1 MSKKILKTNNKA
13 QSVPTGLGRQLKD
26 DETLDNEFDK
36 IFHPEKFDVAQLNPS
51 DTGYVDEERK
61 KYYRSSSADDGASY
75 SIPGLELDNP
85 RADSGKRSFARDE
98 PLQDQ
103 GLRNVA
109 SDGNFPET
117 WDLETEHSK
126 HEFAHN
132 NPIMT
137 KIKTGHHHGKH
148 RKTSDQKHR
157 KPSSQVH
164 HLSGIQEGEREN
176 EDDSKERSQEPL
188 EDEPKESLPWK
199 VARDD
204 DPILSDDKPAS
215 QEPVLSERDYG
226 DKSDTPEDASEEVHT
241 KRGGVMFTIGT
252 EEEKEDGH
260 DEDYKK
266 NHRKISGTRKK
277 DRHHEEVSLEM
288 RRRPGSELQISENV
302 LHEDDD
308 ENLKEGDLEEIAG
321 HRFEKSKG
329 LTKHKISHGHHKP
342 HMVRVGADEAKNIGQ
357 DMKMMKSMGYG
368 FRTELDHS
376 PHELF
381 VEMDELEGEEWV
393 ERSRW
398 IKYEEDLEAE
408 VGRWGKPHVA
418 SLTFHSL
425 INLRLC
431 MESGTLMLDITAR
444 DLPEL
449 VHRVVEDLSEKGII
463 EEDQKAKVLRVL
475 LYRHKHVHPHANTF
489 KFGLKRSMSQ
499 RSIQGLL
506 DDGKKGS
513 KSNDD
518 MAKQDANSNY
528 NNMENGFPPSKDEDH
543 LVLDMNGAHSGLKRS
558 STNGSFKRNDS
569 FDNIVKARKQD
580 IRACMEDGTEGAIVL
595 VGTLD
600 DIDKPIV
607 AFVRLGEAIVMP
619 NTIEVSLPVRFIFIL
634 LTPAEN
640 LNMDPHEIGRS
651 FSTLMSNP
659 AFHNVAYRVEEKQE
673 LLHAINEFLDDSVVL
688 PPGDWDRKHI
698 LPINEIMEM
707 RQRRKTRKGLKDADG
722 GGDGGEGPGGGGD
735 GDDKD
740 KGPPKRNPLKR
751 TSTPF
756 GGLID
761 DIKNRY
767 PQFLSDIKD
776 GLNSQCLA
784 ATIFIYFAALSGA
797 IAFGG
802 IMGEKTNNDIGVSE
816 TLVVTC
822 ACGIIFA
829 LFSGCPLIIIGT
841 TGPVLLYDEALYDF
855 CKKNMPNQFL
865 YWRVWVGIWTF
876 IISLAVA
883 GFQGSTLVRF
893 FTKFTKDIFAGLVSL
908 LFIFEALRKLV
919 IIFNNHP
926 LIAVP
931 GYCARHTPCSNM
943 TEENFINNSTEE
955 KLCLDTSS
963 DDVPPEPNTALLSM
977 ILMFGTFFIAYFL
990 RIFRNSQFLG
1000 RNARRALGDF
1010 GVPIAIVI
1018 MVLVDYSTGD
1028 TFTEKLN
1035 VPEGISVTNPAVRG
1049 WFINP
1054 LGKSEE
1060 PLPVYAMFAAV
1071 LPAVL
1076 LYLLLFMET
1085 HICELIMMEKT
1096 KEEKG
1101 AGLHLDIVMLSLM
1114 NMICAIFGGPW
1125 ICAATV
1131 RSVSHVSALTVMST
1145 THVPGEAP
1153 KVIGVRDQR
1162 VTATMVSVL
1171 IGVSIVLAPIL
1182 KMVPFAVL
1190 FGVFLYMG
1198 VSGMN
1203 GVQFFDRLALCFMP
1217 IKHHPSVSYVK
1228 KVKTWRMVMFTMFQG
1243 LGLVILWI
1251 VKSTPAALAFPF
1263 FVVAMIPYR
1272 LSLKWVYTS
1281 CELEALDGAQ
1291 AGKTYEDTTEELDFF
1306 ETANECPI
1314 TPNTEMPLHRSLM
1327 GMVKLPTLMG
1337 GKGKSKS

>member
-1 MSKKILKTNNKA
+1 MSKKILKTKT
-13 QSVPTGLGRQLKD
+13 QSVPSGLGRPLKD

-61 KYYRSSSADDGASY
+61 KYYRAVSLDEGGSY
-75 SIPGLELDNP
+75 SIPGLDTDTARP
-85 RADSGKRSFARDE
+85 DSAKRSFARDE

-103 GLRNVA
+103 GIRNVA

-117 WDLETEHSK
+117 WDLETGHSK

-137 KIKTGHHHGKH
+137 KIKTSGKH
-148 RKTSDQKHR
+148 RKTSDPTADSVRKKHR

-164 HLSGIQEGEREN
+164 HLSGIQEGDKEN
-176 EDDSKERSQEPL
+176 EEDGKEKSIERTE
-188 EDEPKESLPWK
+188 EAEEPKESLPWK
-199 VARDD
+199 IARDD
-204 DPILSDDKPAS
+204 A
-215 QEPVLSERDYG
+215 PVLSSEEWSSASDPVFSDRDHAE
-226 DKSDTPEDASEEVHT
+226 KSDTPEDNSEEAHT
-241 KRGGVMFTIGT
+241 KRGGVMFTVGPEDR
-252 EEEKEDGH
+252 EEDVH

-266 NHRKISGTRKK
+266 NHRKVSGSRKK
-277 DRHHEEVSLEM
+277 DRHHPEVSLEM
-288 RRRPGSELQISENV
+288 RRRPGSELQLSENV

-308 ENLKEGDLEEIAG
+308 ENLKEGDLEEMAG

-329 LTKHKISHGHHKP
+329 MTKHKISHGHHKP
-342 HMVRVGADEAKNIGQ
+342 HMVRVGHEEAKDIGK

-408 VGRWGKPHVA
+408 AGRWGKPHVA

-431 MESGTLMLDITAR
+431 MESGTLLLDISAR

-463 EEDQKAKVLRVL
+463 EEDQKAKVLRIL
-475 LYRHKHVHPHANTF
+475 LYRHKHVHPHTNTF

-506 DDGKKGS
+506 DDGRKSS
-513 KSNDD
+513 KSQDD
-518 MAKQDANSNY
+518 LAKQEDNNF
-528 NNMENGFPPSKDEDH
+528 NNMENGFVSNKDEDH
-543 LVLDMNGAHSGLKRS
+543 LVLDMNGAHSGLKRN

-569 FDNIVKARKQD
+569 YDNMAKARKQD
-580 IRACMEDGTEGAIVL
+580 IRGCMEDGTEGAIVL

-600 DIDKPIV
+600 DIEKPIV
-607 AFVRLGEAIVMP
+607 AFVRLAEAIVMP

-634 LTPAEN
+634 LTPTDN

-707 RQRRKTRKGLKDADG
+707 RQRRKARKGQKDGDG
-722 GGDGGEGPGGGGD
+722 GGDGGGPGGDD

-740 KGPPKRNPLKR
+740 KGPPKRNPLQK
-751 TSTPF
+751 TSIPF

-761 DIKNRY
+761 DMRHRY

-802 IMGEKTNNDIGVSE
+802 IMGTKTQNDIGVSE
-816 TLVVTC
+816 TLIMTC

-841 TGPVLLYDEALYDF
+841 TGPVLLYDEALYEF
-855 CKKNMPNQFL
+855 CKSNLPNQFL
-865 YWRVWVGIWTF
+865 YWRVWVGFWTF
-876 IISLAVA
+876 IISLVVA

-908 LFIFEALRKLV
+908 LFIYEALRKLFK
-919 IIFNNHP
+919 IFKAHP
-926 LIAVP
+926 LIAS
-931 GYCARHTPCSNM
+931 GDYCEHQSNLACNQNNTAGNT
-943 TEENFINNSTEE
+943 TEENMCGDNTEH
-955 KLCLDTSS
+955 LG
-963 DDVPPEPNTALLSM
+963 PQPNTALLSL

-990 RIFRNSQFLG
+990 RTFRNSQFLG
-1000 RNARRALGDF
+1000 RTARRALGDF

-1018 MVLVDYSTGD
+1018 MVLVDYGSGD
-1028 TFTEKLN
+1028 TYTEKLN
-1035 VPEGISVTNPAVRG
+1035 VPEGLQVTNAGQRG
-1049 WFINP
+1049 WLINP
-1054 LGKSEE
+1054 LGSEDD
-1060 PLPVYAMFAAV
+1060 PLAVYAMFAAAIAA
-1071 LPAVL
+1071 LL

-1101 AGLHLDIVMLSLM
+1101 AGLHLDIVLLSLM
-1114 NMICAIFGGPW
+1114 NMVCAIFGGPW

-1162 VTATMVSVL
+1162 VTATLVSVL

-1217 IKHHPSVSYVK
+1217 VKHHPSVSYVK
-1228 KVKTWRMVMFTMFQG
+1228 KVKTWRMVMFTVFQG
-1243 LGLVILWI
+1243 LGLVILWV
-1251 VKSTPAALAFPF
+1251 VKSSPIALAFPF

-1272 LSLKWVYTS
+1272 LLLKFIFTT

-1291 AGKTYEDTTEELDFF
+1291 AGKPAYEDTTDELDFY
-1306 ETANECPI
+1306 ETANDCPI
-1314 TPNTEMPLHRSLM
+1314 TPATQMPLHRTLM
-1327 GMVKLPTLMG
+1327 DMVKIPHLMG
-1337 GKGKSKS
+1337 GKNKS

>member
-1 MSKKILKTNNKA
+1 LKTNNKA

-61 KYYRSSSADDGASY
+61 KYYRSASADDGASY
-75 SIPGLELDNP
+75 SIPGLEGENP

-103 GLRNVA
+103 GLKNVA

-117 WDLETEHSK
+117 WEMETEHSK

-137 KIKTGHHHGKH
+137 KIKTGHHGKH
-148 RKTSDQKHR
+148 RKTSDPTADNVRKKHR

-164 HLSGIQEGEREN
+164 HLSGIQEGEKEN
-176 EDDSKERSQEPL
+176 DDENKEKSQEPIEEL
-188 EDEPKESLPWK
+188 EEPKESLPWK
-199 VARDD
+199 ISRDD
-204 DPILSDDKPAS
+204 DPVLYSEENRMT
-215 QEPVLSERDYG
+215 QEPDRDYG
-226 DKSDTPEDASEEVHT
+226 DKSDVPEDASEEAHT

-266 NHRKISGTRKK
+266 NYRKTSGYRKK

-288 RRRPGSELQISENV
+288 RRRPGSELQLHDNIV
-302 LHEDDD
+302 HEDDD

-329 LTKHKISHGHHKP
+329 MTKHKISHGHHKP
-342 HMVRVGADEAKNIGQ
+342 HMVRVGQDEAKNIGK

-381 VEMDELEGEEWV
+381 IEMDELEGEEWV

-463 EEDQKAKVLRVL
+463 EEDQKAKVLRIL
-475 LYRHKHVHPHANTF
+475 LYRHKHVHPHTNTF

-506 DDGKKGS
+506 DDGRKNS
-513 KSNDD
+513 KSQDD
-518 MAKQDANSNY
+518 MGKQDANY
-528 NNMENGFPPSKDEDH
+528 NNMENGFTANKDEDH
-543 LVLDMNGAHSGLKRS
+543 LVLDMSGAHNGLKRN

-569 FDNIVKARKQD
+569 YDNMVKARKQD

-600 DIDKPIV
+600 DIEKPIV
-607 AFVRLGEAIVMP
+607 AFVRLAEAIVMP

-634 LTPAEN
+634 LTPTEN

-722 GGDGGEGPGGGGD
+722 GGDGDGGPGGD

-751 TSTPF
+751 TSIPF

-802 IMGEKTNNDIGVSE
+802 IMGDKTNNDIGVSE

-841 TGPVLLYDEALYDF
+841 TGPVLLYDEALYNF
-855 CKKNMPNQFL
+855 CKDNLPNQFL

-876 IISLAVA
+876 VISLVVA

-919 IIFNNHP
+919 IIFNKHP
-926 LIAVP
+926 LIGATA
-931 GYCARHTPCSNM
+931 YCSHHTPC
-943 TEENFINNSTEE
+943 NSTGENSANISTE
-955 KLCLDTSS
+955 DNSTCSNDSEF
-963 DDVPPEPNTALLSM
+963 DDEIPQPNTALLSM

-1018 MVLVDYSTGD
+1018 MVLVDYSFGD
-1028 TFTEKLN
+1028 TYTQKLN
-1035 VPEGISVTNPAVRG
+1035 IPEGISVTNPAVRG
-1049 WFINP
+1049 WLINP
-1054 LGKSEE
+1054 LGVGDNT
-1060 PLPVYAMFAAV
+1060 LPVYAMIAAI
-1071 LPAVL
+1071 LPAIL

-1101 AGLHLDIVMLSLM
+1101 AGLHLDIVLLSLM

-1145 THVPGEAP
+1145 TNAPGEAP
-1153 KVIGVRDQR
+1153 KVVGVRDQR
-1162 VTATMVSVL
+1162 VTATMVSIL

-1217 IKHHPSVSYVK
+1217 VKHHPNVSYVK

-1243 LGLVILWI
+1243 MGLVILWI

-1272 LSLKWVYTS
+1272 LSLKWVYTT

-1314 TPNTEMPLHRSLM
+1314 TPATEMPLHRSLI

-1337 GKGKSKS
+1337 GKGKGKS